1 MTVVALKECLS
12 ENGSSIAWMIVLIA
26 SLVQIAPIKINPW
39 SWLLGKIGNMLNAD
53 VKTEYEKLSKDVQRI
68 QSDFWMQMAK
78 EARYRILRFDD
89 EILQGHKHSKEH
101 FDEMLGDIDVYERYC
116 VEHPEFPNNKCVLAI
131 AHIKAVYANNVNN
144 QSFL

>member
-1 MTVVALKECLS
+1 M
-12 ENGSSIAWMIVLIA
+12 SIAAIQAIDKTDLAWMVVILA
-26 SLVQIAPIKINPW
+26 SIIQIAPIKINPW
-39 SWLLGKIGNMLNAD
+39 SWLLGKIGKLLNAD
-53 VKTEYEKLSKDVQRI
+53 ALERYDSLAKDVQKI

-89 EILQGHKHSKEH
+89 EILQGHKHTKEH

-116 VEHPEFPNNKCVLAI
+116 TEHPEFPNNKCVMAI
-131 AHIKAVYANNVNN
+131 AHIKAVYAKCMTE